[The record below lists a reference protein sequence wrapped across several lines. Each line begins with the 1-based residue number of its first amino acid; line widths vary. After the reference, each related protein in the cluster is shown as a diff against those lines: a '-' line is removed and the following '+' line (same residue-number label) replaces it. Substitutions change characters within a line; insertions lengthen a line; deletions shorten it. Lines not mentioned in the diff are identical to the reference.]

1 MDNLVNKQTP
11 IKNEHR
17 SVIFL
22 IVFLVT
28 ITLVYQLRP
37 FLDTSQFFWI
47 SFPANEI
54 ILGTLVVF
62 SVILTIKLYK
72 QKHYQSKAF
81 LFFTIGVSC
90 WFIADQI
97 WYLYDYVYNADPFP
111 SEADIFY
118 IAAYPFF
125 VVFLFIS
132 LKSIRKSITK
142 KIWLFSFVL
151 SFTFLIPSLLACFN
165 ALEETEGGLDI
176 ISKSIALSYPILS
189 SFQLVPAVIGIMF
202 LAKKGVSY
210 SWMLLLFGFLIYS
223 VSDTFYL
230 FSTLDGSYYDGHPVD
245 LLYLYSYLL
254 LIFSLH
260 SRLKLTNNSND
271 KNQEIFFSEN
281 VKFETINKL
290 GIPLTLIIFCMTVVI
305 SLISITYFNSE
316 KELSVD
322 NLMLGIVAMLVV
334 FTVIILTINKSLT
347 QFVKMRTRE
356 LEEQRNNLEY
366 LVEEK
371 TQAVLK
377 AERLSAI
384 GELSGRLAHDL
395 RNPLSVMKMSID
407 LIKQHPADAKI
418 SDSIITKRL
427 DLIEKSI
434 DRISHQVDDVLG
446 YVRNSPL
453 KLTTTS
459 LRTIIL
465 GSIDK
470 VNVPHDVTITVS
482 DSDAITSCDSIKIDA
497 VFINLI
503 VNAIQAIPQ
512 GGTIEIQI
520 KSNNDNIAIDFIDS
534 GTGIP
539 NEFMDKIFEPLFT
552 TKQKGTG
559 LGLASCKNIIEQHNG
574 KISVKNNPTT
584 FTITLP
590 KILVDLPKSIS
601 Q

>member
-1 MDNLVNKQTP
+1 MNNLVNKQNLV
-11 IKNEHR
+11 KKEQK
-17 SVIFL
+17 SVLFL
-22 IVFLVT
+22 IVSLIA

-37 FLDTSQFFWI
+37 FLDDSQFSWI
-47 SFPANEI
+47 SFLVYVIVPGALIVFSI
-54 ILGTLVVF
+54 ILT
-62 SVILTIKLYK
+62 SKLYK
-72 QKHYQSKAF
+72 QKHFQSKAF
-81 LFFTIGVSC
+81 LLFTIGASL
-90 WFIADQI
+90 WFIAEQI
-97 WYLYDYVYNADPFP
+97 WAAYVYVYDADPFP
-111 SEADIFY
+111 SVADIFY
-118 IAAYPFF
+118 MATYPFF
-125 VVFLFIS
+125 VAFLLIS
-132 LKSIRKSITK
+132 LKPIRKSITK
-142 KIWLFSFVL
+142 KIWLFSSVL
-151 SFTFLIPSLLACFN
+151 SFAFLIPSLLICYN
-165 ALEETEGGLDI
+165 DLEEAEEGLDP
-176 ISKSIALSYPILS
+176 ISKSIALAYPILS
-189 SFQLVPAVIGIMF
+189 SFQLTPAIVGIMF

-210 SWMLLLFGFLIYS
+210 SWMLLLFGFLIF
-223 VSDTFYL
+223 VLSDTFYL
-230 FSTLDGSYYDGHPVD
+230 FSELDGSYYDGHPVD
-245 LLYLYSYLL
+245 LMYLYGFIL

-260 SRLKLTNNSND
+260 NRLQLANDTN
-271 KNQEIFFSEN
+271 KNQEMFFNEN
-281 VKFETINKL
+281 IKFETITRF
-290 GIPLTLIIFCMTVVI
+290 GIPLTLIIFSLIVII
-305 SLISITYFNSE
+305 SLISVTYFNSE
-316 KELSVD
+316 KGLSIE
-322 NLMLGIVAMLVV
+322 NIILGVVAMLAV
-334 FTVIILTINKSLT
+334 FTVIILIINKNLK
-347 QFVKMRTRE
+347 QFVNMRTRE
-356 LEEQRNNLEY
+356 LEEQKDNLEY

-427 DLIEKSI
+427 NLIEKSI
-434 DRISHQVDDVLG
+434 DRISHQIDDVLG

-453 KLTTTS
+453 KLSTTS

-482 DSDAITSCDSIKIDA
+482 DSDAVISCDSIKLDA

-520 KSNNDNIAIDFIDS
+520 KSNNDDIIIDFIDS
-534 GTGIP
+534 GVGIP
-539 NEFMDKIFEPLFT
+539 QEFMDKIFEPLFT

-584 FTITLP
+584 FTIILP
-590 KILVDLPKSIS
+590 KVPESIS

>member
-1 MDNLVNKQTP
+1 MDNLVNKQNLVT
-11 IKNEHR
+11 KEHR

-22 IVFLVT
+22 IVVLVA
-28 ITLVYQLRP
+28 ITLSFQLRL
-37 FLDTSQFFWI
+37 FLDTSQFRWI

-54 ILGTLVVF
+54 VLGTLVVF
-62 SVILTIKLYK
+62 SAILTIKLYR

-97 WYLYDYVYNADPFP
+97 WYLYDYVYDADPFP

-125 VVFLFIS
+125 VVFLLIS

-142 KIWLFSFVL
+142 KIWFFSFAL
-151 SFTFLIPSLLACFN
+151 SFTFLIPSIFACFN
-165 ALEETEGGLDI
+165 AVDETEGGLDI
-176 ISKSIALSYPILS
+176 ISKSIVLSYPILS
-189 SFQLVPAVIGIMF
+189 SFQLVPAIIGIMF

-223 VSDTFYL
+223 ISDTFYL

-245 LLYLYSYLL
+245 LMYMYSYLL

-260 SRLKLTNNSND
+260 SRLKLANNSND
-271 KNQEIFFSEN
+271 KNQEIFFNEN

-290 GIPLTLIIFCMTVVI
+290 GIPLTLVIFCMTIVI
-305 SLISITYFNSE
+305 SLISVTSFNSE

-334 FTVIILTINKSLT
+334 FTAIILTINKSLT
-347 QFVKMRTRE
+347 QFVKMRTHE

-366 LVEEK
+366 LIEEK
-371 TQAVLK
+371 TQDLLK
-377 AERLSAI
+377 AERLSTI

-418 SDSIITKRL
+418 SDDIITKRL

-446 YVRNSPL
+446 FVRNSPL
-453 KLTTTS
+453 KLSTTS

-465 GSIDK
+465 GSIEK

-482 DSDAITSCDSIKIDA
+482 DSDAVISCDSIKIDA

-520 KSNNDNIAIDFIDS
+520 KSNNDNVIIDFIDS

-539 NEFMDKIFEPLFT
+539 KEFMDKIFEPLFT

-590 KILVDLPKSIS
+590 KIPADLPGSIS

>member
-1 MDNLVNKQTP
+1 MNNLVNKQNLV
-11 IKNEHR
+11 KKEQK
-17 SVIFL
+17 SVLFL
-22 IVFLVT
+22 IVSLIA

-37 FLDTSQFFWI
+37 FLDDSQFSWI
-47 SFPANEI
+47 SFLAYVIVPGALIVFSI
-54 ILGTLVVF
+54 ILT
-62 SVILTIKLYK
+62 SKLYK
-72 QKHYQSKAF
+72 QKHFQSKAF
-81 LFFTIGVSC
+81 LLFTIGASL
-90 WFIADQI
+90 WFIAEQI
-97 WYLYDYVYNADPFP
+97 WAAYVYVYDADPFP
-111 SEADIFY
+111 SVADIFY
-118 IAAYPFF
+118 MATYPFF
-125 VVFLFIS
+125 VAFLLIS
-132 LKSIRKSITK
+132 LKPIRKSITK
-142 KIWLFSFVL
+142 KIWLFSSVL
-151 SFTFLIPSLLACFN
+151 SFAFLIPSLLICYN
-165 ALEETEGGLDI
+165 DLEEAEEGLDP
-176 ISKSIALSYPILS
+176 ISKSIALAYPILS
-189 SFQLVPAVIGIMF
+189 SFQLTPAIVGIMF

-210 SWMLLLFGFLIYS
+210 SWMLLLFGFLIF
-223 VSDTFYL
+223 VLSDTFYL
-230 FSTLDGSYYDGHPVD
+230 FSELDGSYYDGHPVD
-245 LLYLYSYLL
+245 LMYLYGFIL

-260 SRLKLTNNSND
+260 NRLQLANDTN
-271 KNQEIFFSEN
+271 KNQEMFFNEN
-281 VKFETINKL
+281 IKFETITRF
-290 GIPLTLIIFCMTVVI
+290 GIPLTLIIFSLIVII
-305 SLISITYFNSE
+305 SLISVTYFNSE
-316 KELSVD
+316 KGLSIE
-322 NLMLGIVAMLVV
+322 NIILGVVAMLAV
-334 FTVIILTINKSLT
+334 FTVIILIINKNLK
-347 QFVKMRTRE
+347 QFVNMRTRE
-356 LEEQRNNLEY
+356 LEEQKDNLEY

-427 DLIEKSI
+427 NLIEKSI
-434 DRISHQVDDVLG
+434 DRISHQIDDVLG

-453 KLTTTS
+453 KLSTTS

-482 DSDAITSCDSIKIDA
+482 DSDAVISCDSIKLDA

-520 KSNNDNIAIDFIDS
+520 KSNNDDIIIDFIDS
-534 GTGIP
+534 GVGIP
-539 NEFMDKIFEPLFT
+539 QEFMDKIFEPLFT

-590 KILVDLPKSIS
+590 KIPAGLHKSIS

>member
-1 MDNLVNKQTP
+1 MNNLVNKQNLV
-11 IKNEHR
+11 KKEQK
-17 SVIFL
+17 SVLFL
-22 IVFLVT
+22 IVSLIA

-37 FLDTSQFFWI
+37 FLDDSQFSWI
-47 SFPANEI
+47 SFLAYVIVPGALIVFSI
-54 ILGTLVVF
+54 ILT
-62 SVILTIKLYK
+62 SKLYK
-72 QKHYQSKAF
+72 QKHFQSKAF
-81 LFFTIGVSC
+81 LLFTIGVSL
-90 WFIADQI
+90 WFIAEQI
-97 WYLYDYVYNADPFP
+97 WAAYVYVYDADPFP
-111 SEADIFY
+111 SIADIFY
-118 IAAYPFF
+118 MATYPFF
-125 VVFLFIS
+125 VAFLLIS
-132 LKSIRKSITK
+132 LKPIRKSITK
-142 KIWLFSFVL
+142 KIWLFSSVL
-151 SFTFLIPSLLACFN
+151 SFTFLIPSLLACYN
-165 ALEETEGGLDI
+165 ALEEAEGGLDP
-176 ISKSIALSYPILS
+176 ISKSIALAYPILS
-189 SFQLVPAVIGIMF
+189 SFQLVPAIIGIMF

-210 SWMLLLFGFLIYS
+210 SWMLLLFGFLIFV

-230 FSTLDGSYYDGHPVD
+230 FSELDGSYYDGHPVD
-245 LLYLYSYLL
+245 LMYLYSFIL

-260 SRLKLTNNSND
+260 NRLQLANDTN
-271 KNQEIFFSEN
+271 KNQEMFFNEN
-281 VKFETINKL
+281 IKF
-290 GIPLTLIIFCMTVVI
+290 GV
-305 SLISITYFNSE
+305 
-316 KELSVD
+316 
-322 NLMLGIVAMLVV
+322 VAMLAV
-334 FTVIILTINKSLT
+334 FTVIILIINKNLK
-347 QFVKMRTRE
+347 QFVNMRTRE
-356 LEEQRNNLEY
+356 LEEQKDNLEY

-453 KLTTTS
+453 KLSTTS

-482 DSDAITSCDSIKIDA
+482 DSDAVISCDPIKLDA

-503 VNAIQAIPQ
+503 VNAIQAIPK

-520 KSNNDNIAIDFIDS
+520 KSNNDDIIIDFIDS
-534 GTGIP
+534 GVGIP
-539 NEFMDKIFEPLFT
+539 QEFMDKIFEPLFT

-584 FTITLP
+584 FTIRFP
-590 KILVDLPKSIS
+590 KIT
-601 Q
+601 

>member
-1 MDNLVNKQTP
+1 MDNLVNKQNLVT
-11 IKNEHR
+11 KEHR

-22 IVFLVT
+22 IVVLVA
-28 ITLVYQLRP
+28 ITLVFQLRL

-54 ILGTLVVF
+54 VLGTLVVF
-62 SVILTIKLYK
+62 SAILTIKLYR

-97 WYLYDYVYNADPFP
+97 WYLHDYVYDADPFP

-118 IAAYPFF
+118 IVAYPFF
-125 VVFLFIS
+125 IVFLLIS

-142 KIWLFSFVL
+142 KIWFFSFAL
-151 SFTFLIPSLLACFN
+151 SFTFLIPSIFACFN
-165 ALEETEGGLDI
+165 AVDETEGGLDI
-176 ISKSIALSYPILS
+176 ISKSIVLSYPILS
-189 SFQLVPAVIGIMF
+189 SFQLVPAIIGIMF

-210 SWMLLLFGFLIYS
+210 SWMLLLFGFLIYGI
-223 VSDTFYL
+223 SDTFYL

-245 LLYLYSYLL
+245 LMYLYSYLL

-260 SRLKLTNNSND
+260 SRLKLANNSND
-271 KNQEIFFSEN
+271 KNQEIFFNEN

-290 GIPLTLIIFCMTVVI
+290 GIPLTLVIFCMTVVI
-305 SLISITYFNSE
+305 SLISVTSFNSE

-334 FTVIILTINKSLT
+334 FTAIILTINKSLT
-347 QFVKMRTRE
+347 QFVKMRTHE
-356 LEEQRNNLEY
+356 LEEQRNNLEH

-371 TQAVLK
+371 TQAMLK
-377 AERLSAI
+377 AERLSTI

-418 SDSIITKRL
+418 SDGIITKRL

-446 YVRNSPL
+446 FVRNSPL
-453 KLTTTS
+453 KLSTTS

-465 GSIDK
+465 GSIEK

-482 DSDAITSCDSIKIDA
+482 DSDAVISCDSIKIDA

-520 KSNNDNIAIDFIDS
+520 KSNNDNVIIDFIDS

-539 NEFMDKIFEPLFT
+539 KEFMDKIFEPLFT

-584 FTITLP
+584 FTIILP
-590 KILVDLPKSIS
+590 KIPADLSGSIS

>member
-1 MDNLVNKQTP
+1 MNNLVNKQNLV
-11 IKNEHR
+11 KKEQK
-17 SVIFL
+17 SVLFL
-22 IVFLVT
+22 IVSLIA

-37 FLDTSQFFWI
+37 FLDDSQFSWI
-47 SFPANEI
+47 SFLAYVIVPGALIVFSI
-54 ILGTLVVF
+54 ILT
-62 SVILTIKLYK
+62 SKLYK
-72 QKHYQSKAF
+72 QKHFQSKAF
-81 LFFTIGVSC
+81 LLFTIGASL
-90 WFIADQI
+90 WFIAEQI
-97 WYLYDYVYNADPFP
+97 WAAYVYVYDADPFP
-111 SEADIFY
+111 SVADIFY
-118 IAAYPFF
+118 MATYPFF
-125 VVFLFIS
+125 VAFLLIS
-132 LKSIRKSITK
+132 LKPIRKSITK
-142 KIWLFSFVL
+142 KIWLFSSVL
-151 SFTFLIPSLLACFN
+151 SFAFLIPSLLICYN
-165 ALEETEGGLDI
+165 DLEEAEEGLDP
-176 ISKSIALSYPILS
+176 ISKSIALAYPILS
-189 SFQLVPAVIGIMF
+189 SFQLTPAIVGIMF

-210 SWMLLLFGFLIYS
+210 SWMLLLFGFLIF
-223 VSDTFYL
+223 VLSDTFYL
-230 FSTLDGSYYDGHPVD
+230 FSELDGSYYDGHPVD
-245 LLYLYSYLL
+245 LMYLYGFIL

-260 SRLKLTNNSND
+260 NRLQLANDTN
-271 KNQEIFFSEN
+271 KNQEMFFNEN
-281 VKFETINKL
+281 IKFETITRF
-290 GIPLTLIIFCMTVVI
+290 GIPLTLIIFSLIVII
-305 SLISITYFNSE
+305 SLISVTYFNSE
-316 KELSVD
+316 KGLSIE
-322 NLMLGIVAMLVV
+322 NIILGVVAMLAV
-334 FTVIILTINKSLT
+334 FTVIILIINKNLK
-347 QFVKMRTRE
+347 QFVNMRTRE
-356 LEEQRNNLEY
+356 LEEQKDNLEY

-427 DLIEKSI
+427 NLIEKSI
-434 DRISHQVDDVLG
+434 DRISHQIDDVLG

-453 KLTTTS
+453 KLSTTS

-482 DSDAITSCDSIKIDA
+482 DSDAVISCDSIKLDA

-520 KSNNDNIAIDFIDS
+520 KSNNDDIIIDFIDS
-534 GTGIP
+534 GVGIP
-539 NEFMDKIFEPLFT
+539 QEFMDKIFEPLFT

-584 FTITLP
+584 FTIILP
-590 KILVDLPKSIS
+590 KVPESIS

>member
-1 MDNLVNKQTP
+1 MDNLVNKQNPVT
-11 IKNEHR
+11 KEHR
-17 SVIFL
+17 SVLFL
-22 IVFLVT
+22 IAFLVA
-28 ITLVYQLRP
+28 ITLVFQLRL
-37 FLDTSQFFWI
+37 FLGTSQFLWI
-47 SFPANEI
+47 SFPVNEI
-54 ILGTLVVF
+54 VLGTLVVF
-62 SVILTIKLYK
+62 SAILTIKLYK

-97 WYLYDYVYNADPFP
+97 WYLYDYVYDIDPFP

-125 VVFLFIS
+125 VVFLLIS

-142 KIWLFSFVL
+142 KIWFFSLVL

-165 ALEETEGGLDI
+165 AVSETEGGLDI

-189 SFQLVPAVIGIMF
+189 SFQLVPAIIGIMF

-210 SWMLLLFGFLIYS
+210 SWMLLLFGFLIYGI
-223 VSDTFYL
+223 SDTFYL

-245 LLYLYSYLL
+245 LMYLYSFLL

-260 SRLKLTNNSND
+260 SRLKLANNSND
-271 KNQEIFFSEN
+271 KNQEIFFNEN

-305 SLISITYFNSE
+305 SLISITSFNSE

-347 QFVKMRTRE
+347 QFVKMRTHE

-446 YVRNSPL
+446 FVRNSPL
-453 KLTTTS
+453 KLSTTS

-465 GSIDK
+465 GSIEK

-482 DSDAITSCDSIKIDA
+482 DSDAVISCDSIKIDA

-512 GGTIEIQI
+512 GGTIELQI
-520 KSNNDNIAIDFIDS
+520 KSNNDNIVIDFIDS

-539 NEFMDKIFEPLFT
+539 KEFMDKIFEPLFT

-590 KILVDLPKSIS
+590 KIPADLPKSIS

>member
-22 IVFLVT
+22 IVFLVA

-37 FLDTSQFFWI
+37 FLDASQFFWI

-54 ILGTLVVF
+54 ILGTLVAF

-97 WYLYDYVYNADPFP
+97 WYLNDYVYNMDPFP

-118 IAAYPFF
+118 ITAYPFF

-151 SFTFLIPSLLACFN
+151 ALTFLIPSILASFN

-245 LLYLYSYLL
+245 LMYLYSYLL

-290 GIPLTLIIFCMTVVI
+290 GIPLTLIIFCMTIVV

-347 QFVKMRTRE
+347 QFVKMRTSE

-366 LVEEK
+366 LVEEQ

-434 DRISHQVDDVLG
+434 ERISHQVDDVLG

-453 KLTTTS
+453 KLDTVS
-459 LRTIIL
+459 LRTMIL

-470 VNVPHDVTITVS
+470 ITVPHDVTIHIS
-482 DSDAITSCDSIKIDA
+482 DSDVIANCDSVKFDA
-497 VFINLI
+497 VFVNLI
-503 VNAIQAIPQ
+503 INAIQAMPH
-512 GGTIEIQI
+512 GGTIEIKI
-520 KSNNDNIAIDFIDS
+520 KSDYDDVIIDFIDS
-534 GTGIP
+534 GIGIP
-539 NEFMDKIFEPLFT
+539 QEFMNKIFDPLFT

-559 LGLASCKNIIEQHNG
+559 LGLASCKNIVEQHNG

-584 FTITLP
+584 FSIRLP
-590 KILVDLPKSIS
+590 KTSVDLHKSIS

>member
-1 MDNLVNKQTP
+1 MNNLVNKQNLV
-11 IKNEHR
+11 KKEQK
-17 SVIFL
+17 SVLFL
-22 IVFLVT
+22 IVSLIA

-37 FLDTSQFFWI
+37 FLDDSQFSWI
-47 SFPANEI
+47 SFLAYVIVPGALIVFSI
-54 ILGTLVVF
+54 ILT
-62 SVILTIKLYK
+62 SKLYK
-72 QKHYQSKAF
+72 QKHFQSKAF
-81 LFFTIGVSC
+81 LLFTIGASL
-90 WFIADQI
+90 WFIAEQI
-97 WYLYDYVYNADPFP
+97 WAAYVYVYDADPFP
-111 SEADIFY
+111 SVADIFY
-118 IAAYPFF
+118 MATYPFF
-125 VVFLFIS
+125 VAFLLIS
-132 LKSIRKSITK
+132 LKPIRKSITK
-142 KIWLFSFVL
+142 KIWLFSSVL
-151 SFTFLIPSLLACFN
+151 SFAFLIPSLLICYN
-165 ALEETEGGLDI
+165 DLEEAEEGLDP
-176 ISKSIALSYPILS
+176 ISKSIALAYPILS
-189 SFQLVPAVIGIMF
+189 SFQLTPAIVGIMF

-210 SWMLLLFGFLIYS
+210 SWMLLLFGFLIF
-223 VSDTFYL
+223 VLSDTFYL
-230 FSTLDGSYYDGHPVD
+230 FSELDGSYYDGHPVD
-245 LLYLYSYLL
+245 LMYLYGFIL

-260 SRLKLTNNSND
+260 NRLQLANDTN
-271 KNQEIFFSEN
+271 KNQEMFFNEN
-281 VKFETINKL
+281 IKFETITRF
-290 GIPLTLIIFCMTVVI
+290 GIPLTLIIFSLIVII
-305 SLISITYFNSE
+305 SLISVTYFNSE
-316 KELSVD
+316 KGLSIE
-322 NLMLGIVAMLVV
+322 NIILGVVAMLAV
-334 FTVIILTINKSLT
+334 FTVIILIINKNLK
-347 QFVKMRTRE
+347 QFVNMRTRE
-356 LEEQRNNLEY
+356 LEEQKDNLEY

-427 DLIEKSI
+427 NLIEKSI
-434 DRISHQVDDVLG
+434 DRISHQIDDVLG

-453 KLTTTS
+453 KLSTTS

-470 VNVPHDVTITVS
+470 VNVPHDVTITVY
-482 DSDAITSCDSIKIDA
+482 DSDAVISCDSIKLDA

-520 KSNNDNIAIDFIDS
+520 KSNNDDIIIDFIDS
-534 GTGIP
+534 GVGIP
-539 NEFMDKIFEPLFT
+539 QEFMDKIFEPLFT

-584 FTITLP
+584 FTIILP
-590 KILVDLPKSIS
+590 KVPESIS

>member
-1 MDNLVNKQTP
+1 MDNLVNKQQ
-11 IKNEHR
+11 IKKEHQ
-17 SVIFL
+17 SILFL
-22 IVFLVT
+22 TVFLVA

-37 FLDTSQFFWI
+37 FLDTSQFLWI

-62 SVILTIKLYK
+62 SVILTSKLYK

-81 LFFTIGVSC
+81 LFFTLGVSC

-97 WYLYDYVYNADPFP
+97 WYLYDYVYNVDPFP

-118 IAAYPFF
+118 IVAYPFF
-125 VVFLFIS
+125 IVFLFIS

-151 SFTFLIPSLLACFN
+151 SFAFLIPSILACFT

-189 SFQLVPAVIGIMF
+189 SFQLIPAVIGIMF
-202 LAKKGVSY
+202 LAKKGASY

-223 VSDTFYL
+223 ISDTFYL
-230 FSTLDGSYYDGHPVD
+230 FSTLDRSYYDGHPVD

-254 LIFSLH
+254 LIFSLY
-260 SRLKLTNNSND
+260 SRLKLANNSND

-281 VKFETINKL
+281 IKFETINKL

-316 KELSVD
+316 RELSVN
-322 NLMLGIVAMLVV
+322 NLMLGIIAMLVV

-371 TQAVLK
+371 TQSVLK

-453 KLTTTS
+453 KLSTTS

-465 GSIDK
+465 ESIDK
-470 VNVPHDVTITVS
+470 VNVPHDITITVS

-512 GGTIEIQI
+512 GGTIKIQI
-520 KSNNDNIAIDFIDS
+520 KSNNDSIVIDFIDS

-590 KILVDLPKSIS
+590 KISVDLPKSIS

>member
-1 MDNLVNKQTP
+1 MDSLVNKQNS
-11 IKNEHR
+11 IKKEQH
-17 SVIFL
+17 SVLFL
-22 IVFLVT
+22 IVILVA

-37 FLDTSQFFWI
+37 FLDDSQFLWI
-47 SFPANEI
+47 SLLAYI
-54 ILGTLVVF
+54 IVPGTLIVF
-62 SVILTIKLYK
+62 SIILTIKLYK
-72 QKHYQSKAF
+72 QKHFQAKAF
-81 LFFTIGVSC
+81 LFFTIGASF
-90 WFIADQI
+90 WFIAEQI
-97 WYLYDYVYNADPFP
+97 WAAYVYVYNLDPFP
-111 SEADIFY
+111 STADIFY
-118 IAAYPFF
+118 MATYPFF
-125 VVFLFIS
+125 IAFLLIS
-132 LKSIRKSITK
+132 LKPIRKSITK
-142 KIWLFSFVL
+142 KIWLFSLVL
-151 SFTFLIPSLLACFN
+151 SFTFLIPSLLACYN
-165 ALEETEGGLDI
+165 SLEEAEGGLDP
-176 ISKSIALSYPILS
+176 ISKSIALAYPILS
-189 SFQLVPAVIGIMF
+189 SFQLAPAIVGIMF
-202 LAKKGVSY
+202 MIKKGVSY
-210 SWMLLLFGFLIYS
+210 SWMLLLFGFLILV

-230 FSTLDGSYYDGHPVD
+230 FSELDGSYYDGHPVD
-245 LLYLYSYLL
+245 LMYLYGFVL

-260 SRLKLTNNSND
+260 SRLKLANDSND
-271 KNQEIFFSEN
+271 KNQEMFFSEN
-281 VKFETINKL
+281 IKFETITKF
-290 GIPLTLIIFCMTVVI
+290 GIPLTLIIFSMIVII
-305 SLISITYFNSE
+305 SLISVVYFSE
-316 KELSVD
+316 KGLSVE
-322 NLMLGIVAMLVV
+322 NIILGVVAMLAV
-334 FTVIILTINKSLT
+334 FTVIILTINKSLK
-347 QFVKMRTRE
+347 QFVKMRTKE

-366 LVEEK
+366 LIEEK

-453 KLTTTS
+453 KLSTIS

-482 DSDAITSCDSIKIDA
+482 DSDAILSCDSIKLDA

-520 KSNNDNIAIDFIDS
+520 KSNNDDVIIDFIDS
-534 GTGIP
+534 GIGIP
-539 NEFMDKIFEPLFT
+539 KEFMDKIFEPLFT

-590 KILVDLPKSIS
+590 KISEPPKSIS

>member
-1 MDNLVNKQTP
+1 MNNLVNKQNLV
-11 IKNEHR
+11 KKEQK
-17 SVIFL
+17 SVLFL
-22 IVFLVT
+22 IVSLIA

-37 FLDTSQFFWI
+37 FLDDSQFSWI
-47 SFPANEI
+47 SFLAYVIVPGALIVFSI
-54 ILGTLVVF
+54 ILT
-62 SVILTIKLYK
+62 SKLYK
-72 QKHYQSKAF
+72 QKHFQSKAF
-81 LFFTIGVSC
+81 LLFTIGASL
-90 WFIADQI
+90 WFIAEQI
-97 WYLYDYVYNADPFP
+97 WAAYVYVYDADPFP
-111 SEADIFY
+111 SVADIFY
-118 IAAYPFF
+118 MATYPFF
-125 VVFLFIS
+125 VAFLLIS
-132 LKSIRKSITK
+132 LKPIRKSITK
-142 KIWLFSFVL
+142 KIWLFSSVL
-151 SFTFLIPSLLACFN
+151 SFAFLIPSLLICYN
-165 ALEETEGGLDI
+165 DLEEAEEGLDP
-176 ISKSIALSYPILS
+176 ISKSIALAYPILS
-189 SFQLVPAVIGIMF
+189 SFQLTPAIVGIMF

-210 SWMLLLFGFLIYS
+210 SWMLLLFGFLIF
-223 VSDTFYL
+223 VLSDTFYL
-230 FSTLDGSYYDGHPVD
+230 FSELDGSYYDGHPVD
-245 LLYLYSYLL
+245 LMYLYGFIL

-260 SRLKLTNNSND
+260 NRLQLANDTN
-271 KNQEIFFSEN
+271 KNQEMFFNEN
-281 VKFETINKL
+281 IKFETITRF
-290 GIPLTLIIFCMTVVI
+290 GIPLTLIIFSLIVII
-305 SLISITYFNSE
+305 SLISVTYFNSE
-316 KELSVD
+316 KELSIE
-322 NLMLGIVAMLVV
+322 NIILGVVAMLAV
-334 FTVIILTINKSLT
+334 FTVIILIINKNLK
-347 QFVKMRTRE
+347 QFVNMRTRE
-356 LEEQRNNLEY
+356 LEEQKDNLEY

-453 KLTTTS
+453 KLSTIS

-482 DSDAITSCDSIKIDA
+482 DSDAILSCDSIKLDA

-520 KSNNDNIAIDFIDS
+520 RSNNDEVIIDFIDS
-534 GTGIP
+534 GVGIP
-539 NEFMDKIFEPLFT
+539 QEFMNKIFEPLFT

-590 KILVDLPKSIS
+590 KVPELPKSIS